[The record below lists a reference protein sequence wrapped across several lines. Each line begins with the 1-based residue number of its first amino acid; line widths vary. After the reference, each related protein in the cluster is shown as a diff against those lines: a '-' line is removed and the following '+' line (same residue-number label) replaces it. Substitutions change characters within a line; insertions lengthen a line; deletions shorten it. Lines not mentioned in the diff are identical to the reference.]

1 MVTIIDVNGA
11 EMYAHTAWAESPD
24 GDSFST
30 VEFDDADYIGT
41 LIDRNAA
48 EETNPTKYTW
58 RYADTGMEED
68 EEDEEDEDVTAD
80 LSSDLEELADNVAE
94 VADQVN
100 QQQVDFINT
109 QNVTDGAI
117 GNVNELNG
125 TNDGVHGWSVPNGF
139 RISQSYEAVDSNPDA
154 DKVLVSRIARNSSG
168 PDAEAEFDAYDLVM
182 SLSGAD
188 AGNAYTIS
196 LHSKM
201 SELFEI
207 PVYVGDPYGKN
218 IMLDFGSISNA
229 VTVGPEDPEE
239 EDAGTVEAAEE
250 DPTVEDVIADEEGA
264 SETPTGEIAGADAW
278 SWFEAT
284 AENASVTAHAQALR
298 FDLTE
303 MPVGASLSIANLK
316 IEAGAMAT
324 PWRKSIV
331 EVAGTAEEAQAMA
344 DDAQTKA
351 GEASTKADAAKSAAD
366 SAASAA
372 ETAQTKAE
380 EASIAAAT
388 AQTKADK
395 ASTAAATAQTKANEA
410 SAAASNAQSSA
421 DTAAQAAATAQSTAD
436 AAKASASS
444 AANAASA
451 AQTKANE
458 ASEAA
463 ATAQSK
469 ADSAGTAASKAQSSA
484 NAAGEAASSAQAAA
498 EAAQAAAD
506 GAQADI
512 DSQKEYFWHDA
523 NGAHVLGSKTAATRY
538 RTDID
543 SEGMHIKDVSGEV
556 QEVAKFTADGAQI
569 GKTADAHQNMDYN
582 SWKLTDKEGNVFAE
596 AKDLRD
602 KTGTATL
609 KKVFTGDGTTKT
621 FYVDHNITE
630 IVQILID
637 STVSENYS
645 YTTGTIAINFTET
658 PAEGAE
664 IACTYTSGDDELKT
678 YTMGMRNKSSE
689 EGPLSFAEGRDVE
702 ASGDCSH
709 AEGNTSLASGTCA
722 HAEGK
727 SKARGDY
734 AHAEGRASV
743 ASGNTSHAEGY
754 SAYAEGD
761 YSHAEGWN
769 TEAGGE
775 FSHAE
780 GVSTKATGDN
790 SHAEGTGT
798 QANGLSSHA
807 EGRGTKASGQY
818 SHAEGN
824 QTIATGENAHAGG
837 SGTVAAFENQTA
849 IGTYNSNRE
858 DTLFEVGNGTG
869 DNSRSTAFRVGRN
882 GRVFDGERCLS
893 DIGKVYAAQA
903 STPIITASI
912 NSYITGA
919 SIKVPAGTYIVAA
932 GWIFNTGSA
941 TGERNID
948 VDIYAGDEMVAR
960 ERVYSAK
967 KNYASLNLTTIVE
980 LTETTAL
987 SVKGSA
993 SMTSDEG
1000 NNWIKAVRVK

>member
-48 EETNPTKYTW
+48 EETDPTKYTW
-58 RYADTGMEED
+58 RYADAGMEED

-94 VADQVN
+94 VADQIN

-117 GNVNELNG
+117 GNVNELSG
-125 TNDGVHGWSVPNGF
+125 TNDGVHGWTVPEGF
-139 RISQSYEAVDSNPDA
+139 SISQSYEDVDANPNT
-154 DKVLVSRIARNSSG
+154 DKVLVSTITRNASG
-168 PDAEAEFDAYDLVM
+168 TDAAAIFDATELVT

-196 LHSKM
+196 LQSRM

-207 PVYVGDPYGKN
+207 PVSVAESDGTN
-218 IMLDFGSISNA
+218 MMLDFGSISNA
-229 VTVGPEDPEE
+229 VTVEPEEPEE
-239 EDAGTVEAAEE
+239 EDAGTAEAAEE
-250 DPTVEDVIADEEGA
+250 DPTVDEIIADEEGA
-264 SETPTGEIAGADAW
+264 SETPTGEIAGAGAW

-284 AENASVTAHAQALR
+284 AETASVTAAAQELR
-298 FDLTE
+298 FDLAE
-303 MPVGASLSIANLK
+303 MPVGAELSIANLK

-324 PWRKSIV
+324 PWRRSIK
-331 EVAGTAEEAQAMA
+331 EVAGIAAEAKTMAVNAQSEATMAQSTAAA
-344 DDAQTKA
+344 
-351 GEASTKADAAKSAAD
+351 ASRAAD
-366 SAASAA
+366 SAARAA
-372 ETAQTKAE
+372 SVAQTKAE
-380 EASIAAAT
+380 EAATAAAT
-388 AQTKADK
+388 AQTKADA
-395 ASTAAATAQTKANEA
+395 ASTAAST
-410 SAAASNAQSSA
+410 AQSSA
-421 DTAAQAAATAQSTAD
+421 A
-436 AAKASASS
+436 
-444 AANAASA
+444 
-451 AQTKANE
+451 
-458 ASEAA
+458 
-463 ATAQSK
+463 
-469 ADSAGTAASKAQSSA
+469 TAASKAQSSA

-498 EAAQAAAD
+498 EAAQVAAGA
-506 GAQADI
+506 AQADI

-993 SMTSDEG
+993 SMTSNEE